1 MRRKTFLTYILFNI
15 KLKAKGG
22 VRWRESMEK
31 ETSFREVMLWVRL
44 AMTFNVL
51 YHEIKTELSKEKLTV
66 PQLDIISCLD
76 RSKGLPLSELAERL
90 LVTGGNITGIID
102 RLERDGY
109 VYRERDKKDRR
120 IVRALLTEKGFDL
133 YKSFLPRY
141 KEVMRKIN
149 SVLTT
154 EERHQLQ
161 RLLKKLGQ
169 GIKKQ

>member
-1 MRRKTFLTYILFNI
+1 
-15 KLKAKGG
+15 
-22 VRWRESMEK
+22 MEK

-51 YHEIKTELSKEKLTV
+51 YHEIKMELSKEKLTV

-76 RSKGLPLSELAERL
+76 RSKGLPLSELAGRL

-154 EERHQLQ
+154 EERQQLQ

-169 GIKKQ
+169 GIKK

>member
-1 MRRKTFLTYILFNI
+1 
-15 KLKAKGG
+15 
-22 VRWRESMEK
+22 MEK

-154 EERHQLQ
+154 EERQQLQ

-169 GIKKQ
+169 GIKKE

>member
-1 MRRKTFLTYILFNI
+1 
-15 KLKAKGG
+15 
-22 VRWRESMEK
+22 MEK

-51 YHEIKTELSKEKLTV
+51 YHEIKMELSKEKLTV

-120 IVRALLTEKGFDL
+120 VVRALLTEKGFDL

-154 EERHQLQ
+154 EERQQLQ

>member
-1 MRRKTFLTYILFNI
+1 
-15 KLKAKGG
+15 
-22 VRWRESMEK
+22 MEK

-51 YHEIKTELSKEKLTV
+51 YHEIKNELSEENFTV

-76 RSKGLPLSELAERL
+76 RTKGIPLSELAERL

-109 VYRERDKKDRR
+109 VFRERDKTDRR
-120 IVRALLTEKGFDL
+120 VVRALLTEKGFEL

-141 KEVMRKIN
+141 KEIMNRIN
-149 SVLTT
+149 SALTFQ
-154 EERHQLQ
+154 ERKQLQ
-161 RLLKKLGQ
+161 QLLKKLAKRVQ
-169 GIKKQ
+169 HK

>member
-1 MRRKTFLTYILFNI
+1 
-15 KLKAKGG
+15 
-22 VRWRESMEK
+22 MEK

-51 YHEIKTELSKEKLTV
+51 YHEIKTELSKEQLTV

-154 EERHQLQ
+154 EERQQLQ

>member
-1 MRRKTFLTYILFNI
+1 
-15 KLKAKGG
+15 
-22 VRWRESMEK
+22 MEK

-51 YHEIKTELSKEKLTV
+51 YHEIRKELNKERLTV
-66 PQLDIISCLD
+66 PQLDIITCLD

-102 RLERDGY
+102 RLEKSGY

-141 KEVMRKIN
+141 KEVMHKIN

-154 EERHQLQ
+154 EERKELQ
-161 RLLKKLGQ
+161 RLLKKLSQ

>member
-1 MRRKTFLTYILFNI
+1 
-15 KLKAKGG
+15 
-22 VRWRESMEK
+22 MEK

-51 YHEIKTELSKEKLTV
+51 YHEIKTELSKEQLTV

-102 RLERDGY
+102 RLERDGF

-141 KEVMRKIN
+141 KEVMQRINAGLTAPERK
-149 SVLTT
+149 
-154 EERHQLQ
+154 QLQ
-161 RLLKKLGQ
+161 RLLKKLAHSVQ
-169 GIKKQ
+169 DFQKNEASE

>member
-1 MRRKTFLTYILFNI
+1 
-15 KLKAKGG
+15 
-22 VRWRESMEK
+22 MEK

-51 YHEIKTELSKEKLTV
+51 YHEIKMELSKEKLTV

-154 EERHQLQ
+154 EERQQLQ

>member
-1 MRRKTFLTYILFNI
+1 
-15 KLKAKGG
+15 
-22 VRWRESMEK
+22 MEK

-120 IVRALLTEKGFDL
+120 VVRALLTDKGFDL

-141 KEVMRKIN
+141 KEIMRKIN
-149 SVLTT
+149 SVLTA
-154 EERHQLQ
+154 EERQQLQ

-169 GIKKQ
+169 GIKK

>member
-1 MRRKTFLTYILFNI
+1 
-15 KLKAKGG
+15 
-22 VRWRESMEK
+22 MEK

-120 IVRALLTEKGFDL
+120 VVRALLTEKGFDL

-141 KEVMRKIN
+141 KDTMRKIN

-154 EERHQLQ
+154 EERQQLQ

>member
-1 MRRKTFLTYILFNI
+1 
-15 KLKAKGG
+15 
-22 VRWRESMEK
+22 MEK

-51 YHEIKTELSKEKLTV
+51 YHEIKKELNKERLTV
-66 PQLDIISCLD
+66 PQLDIITCLD

>member
-1 MRRKTFLTYILFNI
+1 
-15 KLKAKGG
+15 
-22 VRWRESMEK
+22 MEK

-51 YHEIKTELSKEKLTV
+51 YHEIKKELSKEGLTV
-66 PQLDIISCLD
+66 PQLDIITCLD

-102 RLERDGY
+102 RLERSGY

-141 KEVMRKIN
+141 KDVMHKIN

-154 EERHQLQ
+154 EERKQLQ
-161 RLLKKLGQ
+161 KLLKKLSQ

>member
-1 MRRKTFLTYILFNI
+1 
-15 KLKAKGG
+15 
-22 VRWRESMEK
+22 MEK

-154 EERHQLQ
+154 QERHQLQ
-161 RLLKKLGQ
+161 RLLKKLSQ